1 MELCADQVTDRERER
16 LEGHSGPVSAIAY
29 CSGDISILSGSYD
42 HSSILWDL
50 ETSKQV
56 LTFSG
61 HTGAIR
67 DCMFAPGGRV
77 CITAGDTSIRLWD
90 R

>member
-1 MELCADQVTDRERER
+1 MIAIHGGLARLGR
-16 LEGHSGPVSAIAY
+16 LEGHSGPVSAVAY
-29 CSGDISILSGSYD
+29 CEGESSILSCSYD
-42 HSSILWDL
+42 HSSIHWDV

-56 LTFSG
+56 VTFSG

-77 CITAGDTSIRLWD
+77 CITAGDTSVRLWD